1 MQTGREPT
9 HEPATEMTKV
19 AVLFDEISIYV
30 GCWEVRR
37 SPG

>member
-1 MQTGREPT
+1 
-9 HEPATEMTKV
+9 MTKV